1 MDYVIMASWCHW
13 TFNKPVLP
21 KTFYAKSEHP
31 DNLYQFA
38 SSLKGLFE
46 SKNQPKSHAHMEEL
60 LLGLG
65 LALRDVHFVLFTEP
79 EELSGKLPSYSQD
92 IDLAAWDVLTATAD
106 YLAAVIER

>member
-1 MDYVIMASWCHW
+1 
-13 TFNKPVLP
+13 
-21 KTFYAKSEHP
+21 
-31 DNLYQFA
+31 
-38 SSLKGLFE
+38 
-46 SKNQPKSHAHMEEL
+46 MEEL